1 MLVLESSVFCRQ
13 HRKENIVGVLLITC
27 NDVVASAVT
36 HFASASTSPV
46 GDSIHQL
53 VIEDVPDVQLAAIFK
68 QGCEWVSHIQS
79 GLPLVLT
86 YFQLEFWFAYI
97 SCEGETGGSHG
108 VRLCNLEIKI
118 SLLSK

>member
-1 MLVLESSVFCRQ
+1 MV
-13 HRKENIVGVLLITC
+13 LITC
-27 NDVVASAVT
+27 DDVVISAVT
-36 HFASASTSPV
+36 HLAGAPTSPV

-53 VIEDVPDVQLAAIFK
+53 VIEDVPDVQLATIFK

-79 GLPLVLT
+79 GLPLVFT

-97 SCEGETGGSHG
+97 SCEGETGGSRSVHP
-108 VRLCNLEIKI
+108 CSLEIKI